1 MLAKIPAP
9 GRAVAFASLCL
20 LIAGGAAC
28 QSDENNASATAVAP
42 LAPAVAAPLAVD
54 RALDDRFAFIA
65 GLATGSPSYAA
76 LEAEPAWRDYAKA
89 ADKAW
94 LEFEA
99 AVLEPM
105 RTWAA
110 SDLALARERTE
121 TLFYPFGGPDLA
133 TAQALFPEQPVTVL
147 LGLEPVGNLP
157 ELDRSTLAARTVF
170 YTDMGA
176 LVLDFL
182 TRGYFITKEMTD
194 IYSRREVDG
203 ALPVIGF
210 FLKREGTPW
219 QASGGWRPRPMA
231 LGRKP
236 PMCSSAERPRRPYGI
251 RIDYFKPG
259 ESRPQNGLLFLL
271 RRREPRV
278 HGGIAPAPV
287 PGRSRAPDDL
297 HQGRLLPPP
306 LGQLLDAAGPH
317 SRPEPLCPRGRHGH
331 PVSLLREG
339 RLGALRSSAATRRR
353 SRISPMSS
361 RRTCAPPT
369 QDPETKVRPLPF
381 HFGYRWRSQVDN
393 LLLAERPQRPYKVPV
408 SGKRGS
414 AGKQGFEP

>member
-1 MLAKIPAP
+1 MTRRLP
-9 GRAVAFASLCL
+9 R
-20 LIAGGAAC
+20 
-28 QSDENNASATAVAP
+28 SDSAASAA
-42 LAPAVAAPLAVD
+42 AVAAPLSVD

-65 GLATGSPSYAA
+65 GLATGSPAYTA

-94 LEFEA
+94 AEFEA

-157 ELDRSTLAARTVF
+157 ELDRSTPAARTVF

-210 FLKREGTPW
+210 FLKRGGYAVAGVRRLAPAADGTWTETPYEH
-219 QASGGWRPRPMA
+219 
-231 LGRKP
+231 L
-236 PMCSSAERPRRPYGI
+236 AERPHRPYGI
-251 RIDYFKPG
+251 RIDYFKAG
-259 ESRPQNGLLFLL
+259 RIAPQNGLTIFPATSRTARSRRIHLFTASWPVSSA
-271 RRREPRV
+271 RRPSSR
-278 HGGIAPAPV
+278 PAPTSST
-287 PGRSRAPDDL
+287 GTASRRCEA
-297 HQGRLLPPP
+297 
-306 LGQLLDAAGPH
+306 
-317 SRPEPLCPRGRHGH
+317 
-331 PVSLLREG
+331 
-339 RLGALRSSAATRRR
+339 SSSTVA
-353 SRISPMSS
+353 SMSS
-361 RRTCAPPT
+361 RTT
-369 QDPETKVRPLPF
+369 RPS
-381 HFGYRWRSQVDN
+381 RIAS
-393 LLLAERPQRPYKVPV
+393 
-408 SGKRGS
+408 S
-414 AGKQGFEP
+414 

>member
-1 MLAKIPAP
+1 MGTRNDRLKGKLSLLALI
-9 GRAVAFASLCL
+9 LL

-28 QSDENNASATAVAP
+28 RSDERAPATDCAP
-42 LAPAVAAPLAVD
+42 YAAAVAAPLLVD

-65 GLATGSPSYAA
+65 GLATRSPSYSA

-94 LEFEA
+94 GEFEA
-99 AVLEPM
+99 AVLGPM

-110 SDLALARERTE
+110 SDLALTWERTE

-133 TAQALFPEQPVTVL
+133 TAQALFPEQPTTVL

-157 ELDRSTLAARTVF
+157 ELDRSTPAARTVF
-170 YTDMGA
+170 YTDMAA

-210 FLKREGTPW
+210 FLKRGGYAVASVRRLAPAADGTWTETPY
-219 QASGGWRPRPMA
+219 AH
-231 LGRKP
+231 L
-236 PMCSSAERPRRPYGI
+236 AERPHRPYGI

-259 ESRPQNGLLFLL
+259 ESLLKTVCYFTCDVENRAFMPGSPLHRFLAGLERPTTFIKAGSYLLHWDNFSTL
-271 RRREPRV
+271 RRLILDRSLYVLEDDTAIPYRFFV
-278 HGGIAPAPV
+278 RGGWHVTLFGQYATPV
-287 PGRSRAPDDL
+287 KDFSNVEQADLRA
-297 HQGRLLPPP
+297 
-306 LGQLLDAAGPH
+306 AY
-317 SRPEPLCPRGRHGH
+317 E
-331 PVSLLREG
+331 
-339 RLGALRSSAATRRR
+339 
-353 SRISPMSS
+353 
-361 RRTCAPPT
+361 
-369 QDPETKVRPLPF
+369 DPETIVRPLPF

-393 LLLAERPQRPYKVPV
+393 LLLAERPRRPYKVPV
-408 SGKRGS
+408 IR
-414 AGKQGFEP
+414 

>member
-1 MLAKIPAP
+1 MATFGLSAKCQVLTLA
-9 GRAVAFASLCL
+9 LCL
-20 LIAGGAAC
+20 ALLAGTPAC
-28 QSDENNASATAVAP
+28 RSDEKAPASDSAP
-42 LAPAVAAPLAVD
+42 YAAAVAAPLSVD
-54 RALDDRFAFIA
+54 RELDDRFAFIA
-65 GLATGSPSYAA
+65 GLATGSPSFSA

-94 LEFEA
+94 GEFEA
-99 AVLEPM
+99 SVLGPM

-157 ELDRSTLAARTVF
+157 ELDRSTSAARTVF
-170 YTDMGA
+170 YTDMAA

-210 FLKREGTPW
+210 FLKRGGYAVAGVRRLAPAADGTWTETPYEH
-219 QASGGWRPRPMA
+219 A
-231 LGRKP
+231 
-236 PMCSSAERPRRPYGI
+236 AERHHRPYGI

-259 ESRPQNGLLFLL
+259 ESLL
-271 RRREPRV
+271 RTVYYFSCDVEN
-278 HGGIAPAPV
+278 
-287 PGRSRAPDDL
+287 RAFSAGSPL
-297 HQGRLLPPP
+297 HSFLAGLERPTTFIKAGSYLLHW
-306 LGQLLDAAGPH
+306 DNF
-317 SRPEPLCPRGRHGH
+317 ST
-331 PVSLLREG
+331 
-339 RLGALRSSAATRRR
+339 LRSLILDRSLYVLEDDTAIPYRFFVRGGWGITLFGRYATPVKDFSNVEQADLRAAYE
-353 SRISPMSS
+353 
-361 RRTCAPPT
+361 
-369 QDPETKVRPLPF
+369 DPETKVRPLPF

-393 LLLAERPQRPYKVPV
+393 LLLAERPRKPYKVPV
-408 SGKRGS
+408 VR
-414 AGKQGFEP
+414 